1 MEVSEGKKSM
11 SLDGSRVDE
20 ILPPSN
26 DTSEIEKAMK
36 GQPLQIIEISDEDH
50 SFKLNE
56 EALNKILSNDKVKDL
71 PVCVVSVAG
80 AFRRGKSFLLDFFLR
95 YLSREGDDNW
105 MGDDAEDNTKPL
117 EGFHW
122 RGGSERDTTGILIWS
137 EVFTAHTRKGKQVAI
152 VLMDTQGAFDCNS
165 TVRDCAT
172 IFALSAMISSV
183 LVYNLSQNIQEDDL
197 QHLQLFTEYGR
208 LAVEDSG
215 DTPFQRLQFLVR
227 DWSYPYEADYG
238 AEGGR
243 SILDR
248 RLQVS
253 DFQHVELQNLRKHI
267 NACFDRIEA
276 FLLPHP
282 GLRVATDP
290 NFDGKLKDIEPLFIK
305 QLKDFIPML
314 LSPENALPR
323 KISGAEVKCKDL
335 SRYMRAYVD
344 IFKGDEMPEPKSM
357 LEATSEANNLAS
369 LSEAKDL
376 YTNMMEGVCGGD
388 KPFINE
394 HILEIEHLRIRDA
407 ALETF
412 DGRRKMGGEE
422 FSAKYRDKLEA
433 EMNEAFE
440 NYKSHNE
447 SKNLF
452 RAANTPITLGAIA
465 MILYILS
472 QLFSIFGLY
481 PIANLV
487 NLMMLGAVLLLSTWG
502 YIRYS
507 GNFSELGEGIDS
519 LASAI
524 WEQGLAP
531 LFELTVEK
539 GAEMASKHVV
549 QRQMSTVTPPSAA
562 MSVKKHS

>member
-1 MEVSEGKKSM
+1 MTNENVDVP
-11 SLDGSRVDE
+11 LGSGSKVDDLMAETEEQSNKNSDKALRGRAVQIVE
-20 ILPPSN
+20 I
-26 DTSEIEKAMK
+26 DK
-36 GQPLQIIEISDEDH
+36 DDH
-50 SFKLNE
+50 SFKLKE
-56 EALNKILSNDKVKDL
+56 DALRQILSKEQIKDL

-95 YLSREGDDNW
+95 YLSRDVDKDW
-105 MGDDAEDNTKPL
+105 MGDSGEYSDKPL

-137 EVFTAHTRKGKQVAI
+137 EVFTAHTRRGKEVAI

-197 QHLQLFTEYGR
+197 QHLQLFTDYGR
-208 LAVEDSG
+208 LAMEEDSG

-227 DWSYPYEADYG
+227 DWSYPYEAEYG
-238 AEGGR
+238 SEGGKK
-243 SILDR
+243 ILDR

-253 DFQHVELQNLRKHI
+253 DLQHLELQNLRKHI
-267 NACFDRIEA
+267 NSCFAHIDA

-282 GLRVATDP
+282 GLKVATDP
-290 NFDGKLKDIEPLFIK
+290 NFDGQLKDIEPLFVK

-394 HILEIEHLRIRDA
+394 HILETEHLRIHDA

-412 DGRRKMGGEE
+412 NGRRKMGGEE
-422 FSAKYRDKLEA
+422 FCAKYREQLEKELA
-433 EMNEAFE
+433 ESFE

-452 RAANTPITLGAIA
+452 KAANTPITLGAIA
-465 MILYILS
+465 MIFYILS
-472 QLFSIFGLY
+472 QIFGIIGLY
-481 PIANLV
+481 PIANIL
-487 NLMMLGAVLLLSTWG
+487 NLFMLSSILLLSTWG

-507 GNFSELGEGIDS
+507 GSFCELGEGIDTI
-519 LASAI
+519 ASSMWDI
-524 WEQGLAP
+524 MSP
-531 LFELTVEK
+531 IFELAVAK
-539 GAEMASKHVV
+539 GTNAAAKHVM
-549 QRQMSTVTPPSAA
+549 QRQMSTVTPPNA